1 LQLTKRVIKMT
12 RFFLY
17 LINLIIQGGKW
28 IMRKLLKAPQPG
40 MIEDRRYVM
49 FGLAD
54 KVYFTQE
61 EYDTLKE
68 KYPQFDVFWATWNQ
82 YTDLL
87 KDSDRISQ
95 LATEK
100 DNLQNEEASLKD
112 ELTELSAKL
121 NKIQMALQELENATT
136 YKDKVFADMVAEKK
150 KKLLT
155 RSDEIDARLNQIA
168 SRIEEIDSKISDYQT
183 TVQNLRSKLEQMIAD
198 MGGKLPF

>member
-1 LQLTKRVIKMT
+1 MIRLL
-12 RFFLY
+12 LY
-17 LINLIIQGGKW
+17 LVNLIIQGVKW
-28 IMRKLLKAPQPG
+28 IMRKLLKSPPPPG
-40 MIEDRRYVM
+40 MVDVRRYVM
-49 FGLAD
+49 FGLSD
-54 KVYFTQE
+54 KVYVTQE
-61 EYDTLKE
+61 EYQQLRE
-68 KYPQFDVFWATWNQ
+68 KYPNFDAFYDKWLR
-82 YTDLL
+82 YTKLL
-87 KDSDRISQ
+87 KEGDRVSQ

-100 DNLQNEEASLKD
+100 DNLQNEQASLND
-112 ELTELSAKL
+112 ELSEISTKL

>member
-1 LQLTKRVIKMT
+1 
-12 RFFLY
+12 
-17 LINLIIQGGKW
+17 
-28 IMRKLLKAPQPG
+28 MRKLLKAPRPG

-95 LATEK
+95 LAAEK

-112 ELTELSAKL
+112 ELTELSAI

-136 YKDKVFADMVAEKK
+136 YRDKVFADMVAEKK
-150 KKLLT
+150 KKLLA

-198 MGGKLPF
+198 NGRKASFLSEVM

>member
-1 LQLTKRVIKMT
+1 MKVVEMLRLL
-12 RFFLY
+12 LY
-17 LINLIIQGGKW
+17 LVNLIIQGVKW

-136 YKDKVFADMVAEKK
+136 YRDKVFADMVAEKK
-150 KKLLT
+150 KKLLA

-183 TVQNLRSKLEQMIAD
+183 TVQNLRNKLEQMIAD

>member
-1 LQLTKRVIKMT
+1 MIRLL
-12 RFFLY
+12 LY
-17 LINLIIQGGKW
+17 LINLIIQGVKW
-28 IMRKLLKAPQPG
+28 IMRELLKAPQPG

-136 YKDKVFADMVAEKK
+136 YRDKVFADMVAEKK
-150 KKLLT
+150 KKLLA